1 MKIFADACIEAVL
14 VERLRAEGHDVAS
27 ARDHPPAAR
36 DAVLLA
42 QARAEHRVFLTN
54 DLDFGELAVRRQ
66 MLNCGVI
73 IMRLDPLPLHS
84 RIERAVTAIRDLAP
98 PPAGVLCVIEPA
110 RARRR
115 ASGEQA
121 P

>member
-1 MKIFADACIEAVL
+1 MRIFADACIEAAL
-14 VERLRAEGHDVAS
+14 VERLRADGHDVAS
-27 ARDHPPAAR
+27 AKVHPPAEHV
-36 DAVLLA
+36 DVLLA

-54 DLDFGELAVRRQ
+54 DLGFGELAVRRQ
-66 MLNCGVI
+66 LLNSGVI
-73 IMRLDPLPLHS
+73 ILRLDPLPLHS

-115 ASGEQA
+115 ASGELT